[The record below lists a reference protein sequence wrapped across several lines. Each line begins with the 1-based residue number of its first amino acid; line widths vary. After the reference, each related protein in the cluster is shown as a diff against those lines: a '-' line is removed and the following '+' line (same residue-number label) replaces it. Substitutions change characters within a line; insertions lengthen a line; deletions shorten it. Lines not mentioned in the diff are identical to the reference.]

1 MMFLT
6 ACPPPCRH
14 VYALKF
20 SYVYFKVGTNI
31 SPVLPLIH
39 CTVVQ
44 EVPLGMD
51 VLDDHELDDDIPGI
65 MVAIGGDGN
74 LVNMVHNGH
83 DDREH

>member
-1 MMFLT
+1 M
-6 ACPPPCRH
+6 
-14 VYALKF
+14 
-20 SYVYFKVGTNI
+20 
-31 SPVLPLIH
+31 LPLIH

-51 VLDDHELDDDIPGI
+51 VLDDHELDDDIP
-65 MVAIGGDGN
+65 VAIGGDGN